1 MAKTYT
7 KTLASGADRL
17 ILIAEAIKSGCSVY
31 AFHVV
36 RNGKTVVSKTRGGSE
51 KFATMAE
58 GSAAVDRAAVS
69 AIAAGWS
76 APAKRGGPAAPDAFG
91 LSSLPAPRVV
101 PAPAPA
107 PGKAPKAPKA

>member
-7 KTLASGADRL
+7 KTLASGSDRL
-17 ILIAEAIKSGCSVY
+17 ILISEAIKSGCSVY

-51 KFATMAE
+51 KYPTMAE
-58 GSAAVDRAAVS
+58 GNAAVDRAAS
-69 AIAAGWS
+69 AAIAAGWS

-91 LSSLPAPRVV
+91 LGSLPAPRVTSAP
-101 PAPAPA
+101 PAPAA
-107 PGKAPKAPKA
+107 KAPKTPKP